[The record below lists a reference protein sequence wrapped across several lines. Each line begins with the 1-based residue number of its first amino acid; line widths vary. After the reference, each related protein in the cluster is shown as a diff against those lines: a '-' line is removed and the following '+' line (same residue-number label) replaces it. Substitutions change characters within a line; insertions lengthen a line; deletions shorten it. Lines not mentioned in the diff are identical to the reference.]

1 MRSLGEVTKAGPTVH
16 LIGLS
21 VYDVPGRRPFL
32 TAKSFDLQKKRKNEE
47 ETAIAEDKT
56 DVFIGT
62 CGSIRG
68 CLVSHLIPVAGIE
81 ILKRPVLLRQIAKDL
96 GEDSPLFE
104 YYEPK

>member
-1 MRSLGEVTKAGPTVH
+1 MTKADPTVH

-21 VYDVPGRRPFL
+21 VYDVTRSSAIVYCEEFRPPE
-32 TAKSFDLQKKRKNEE
+32 KNEK

-81 ILKRPVLLRQIAKDL
+81 IKRRPVLLRQIAKDL

>member
-1 MRSLGEVTKAGPTVH
+1 M
-16 LIGLS
+16 
-21 VYDVPGRRPFL
+21 F
-32 TAKSFDLQKKRKNEE
+32 TAKSFDLQKKNGE
-47 ETAIAEDKT
+47 ETAIAEDKI

-81 ILKRPVLLRQIAKDL
+81 IERRPVLLRQIAKEL